1 VDGGPHE
8 VAVALLAGPGGE
20 ETLAASP
27 SGLLCVVRL
36 EGLLGEAVG
45 GVGDTITPISADRLG
60 FAVRSFLSGIWCS
73 GRLDSNSG
81 AWSALAFGPGR
92 PEVRRST
99 HFQTGLSGEAVDVQS
114 STGRS

>member
-45 GVGDTITPISADRLG
+45 GVVDGDDGVGDTITPISA
-60 FAVRSFLSGIWCS
+60 V
-73 GRLDSNSG
+73 
-81 AWSALAFGPGR
+81 SALLNQRCGSAQDLLF
-92 PEVRRST
+92 SY
-99 HFQTGLSGEAVDVQS
+99 
-114 STGRS
+114 